1 MTGRVLSLFLFV
13 LFVSMATF
21 AEAGAVPAPA
31 PEPVT
36 SLLLAGG
43 LAGLGIRAYRR
54 RR

>member
-1 MTGRVLSLFLFV
+1 MTGRVLSLLV
-13 LFVSMATF
+13 LFVSVATF
-21 AEAGAVPAPA
+21 AEAGAAPAPA

-36 SLLLAGG
+36 SLLLVSG